1 MRSFRQGT
9 TATGLL
15 VLLLIFLVLLALI
28 VVFFQQI
35 LVGLAAAERQPNQ
48 VLYLVLILFP
58 LALLGVIV
66 YQLVR
71 LARERAARRP
81 GARLK
86 GRLLLFFGFVALLSS
101 VPQALLSISFINST
115 LSFWLKAGIG
125 ESLAAGLDLSLAY
138 YHGLVENLA
147 RFNSSPLVPV
157 ILEDLGRNPER
168 LWKNVQ
174 TANSQVHFIQVFADD
189 GTEVLFRG
197 QREGRLRAAPA
208 ADGYLPKEDRSDVS
222 LLRHAA
228 RHVVGGR
235 TYTVVVGTALS
246 QGFDQKAATL
256 SGSLE
261 TFSQLN
267 RYSRLFL
274 AVLIAFYLL
283 FSLPIF
289 LLSILVSFLLSE
301 EIARPI
307 VNLEEATRRVAE
319 GDFSTRILTR
329 PADEMSV
336 LAGSFNRMVS
346 ELSRSRSKLLQAE
359 KIAAWQEIAQRLA
372 HEIKNPL
379 TPIKLS
385 AQRVLR
391 KYTGDSAEF
400 RGILEASVSAI
411 IREVD
416 NLNAMLAHFREFAR
430 LPVPRPESCRLR
442 EVADEAAAIY
452 GNASVAI
459 DTTRVGE
466 GSVVTADRS
475 QLKQL
480 FANLFQN
487 AIQAMPDGGRISVAS
502 AEVSKE
508 GQRFCRVQVR
518 DSGSGIS
525 EEIRDLIFRPYF
537 TTKKLGAGLGL
548 TIVERIV
555 FDHGGTIRFDTQA
568 GVGTTFI
575 IDLPLGSP
583 HA

>member
-1 MRSFRQGT
+1 V
-9 TATGLL
+9 L
-15 VLLLIFLVLLALI
+15 VV
-28 VVFFQQI
+28 
-35 LVGLAAAERQPNQ
+35 
-48 VLYLVLILFP
+48 FP

-66 YQLVR
+66 FQLVR

-86 GRLLLFFGFVALLSS
+86 GRLLLFFGFVALLSA
-101 VPQALLSISFINST
+101 VPQALLSISFISST
-115 LSFWLKAGIG
+115 LSFWLRAGIG

-157 ILEDLGRNPER
+157 ILQDMGRNPER

-174 TANSQVHFIQVFADD
+174 TANSQVHFIQVFQAD
-189 GTEVLFRG
+189 GSELLFRG
-197 QREGRLRAAPA
+197 QREGRLREAPPA
-208 ADGYLPKEDRSDVS
+208 PGYLPKEDRSDVS

-228 RHVVGGR
+228 LHVVGGR

-261 TFSQLN
+261 TFSQLD
-267 RYSRLFL
+267 RYNRLFL
-274 AVLIAFYLL
+274 AVLVAFYLL
-283 FSLPIF
+283 FSLPVF
-289 LLSILVSFLLSE
+289 LLSIMVSFLLSE

-385 AQRVLR
+385 AQRILR
-391 KYTGDSAEF
+391 KYTGESVEF
-400 RGILEASVSAI
+400 RAILEGSVAAI

-416 NLNAMLAHFREFAR
+416 NLNDMLAHFRDFAR
-430 LPVPRPESCRLR
+430 LPVPRPEVCRLR

-459 DTTRVGE
+459 DTSRVGE
-466 GSVVTADRS
+466 HSMVTADRS

-502 AEVSKE
+502 AEVSQE
-508 GQRFCRVQVR
+508 GRRFCRVQVR
-518 DSGSGIS
+518 DTGSGIA
-525 EEIRDLIFRPYF
+525 EDIRDMIFKPYF
-537 TTKKLGAGLGL
+537 TTKKQGAGLGL

-555 FDHGGTIRFDTQA
+555 FDHGGSIRFETQA

-575 IDLPLGSP
+575 IDLPLG
-583 HA
+583 A